1 MSKAPDMSNIS
12 AVLFDKECK
21 IKYTSFN
28 DTQDISSTFLNIDKN
43 ALSTYIALYS
53 YATTNESNN
62 DGNESTTS
70 NTKNGNGNSNNN
82 NNNNSSSNNHG
93 EDRKDKEERK
103 NPIITASL
111 KNKRKLLLTKVRDT
125 YFTILIK
132 ESLKY
137 YQLELLRKGMRW
149 VCNLISVDETI
160 RLDTAMSFLSQM
172 DNVFGY
178 YHLLEDNNIN
188 DDIEFFS
195 KNTFVYDLDKKEVV
209 LEKNA
214 LATNFSNDALADWI
228 YYIFKIL
235 KDKKRKEEEA
245 NNLDMGKGG
254 LNDNFIVNNLKLPFK
269 FTYDV
274 INEIVGTAENSNTS
288 NINLYTSLSE
298 ERETQNNGN
307 EKYYPNTHFLKEKI
321 LEIKNKN
328 VLIWEYDSFIGILSR
343 EKEEEEDDDDG
354 DGELEYTIL
363 QEEEEKLLNLVKDY
377 ESVKFKQEEK
387 GTYNFHYIIQS
398 LESENTIMSNMK
410 LNFEKEKEK
419 KIKIEKK
426 TKKEEEEEPIH
437 QPQPSSSSI
446 TSSWFP
452 HLNIASWSTNNQ
464 LKKDDNDKEYNS
476 KSTVLINNL
485 SEKEYGKLLNHLLT
499 ITSREKL
506 SIKKAVEGE
515 LAEERLIKLKD
526 YDLVIY
532 ITFVKNKFI
541 LVVKD
546 FPLEKP
552 DTLTQQ
558 QNGVEKELNNLYLLG
573 SEATNF
579 ISSKII

>member
-62 DGNESTTS
+62 DGNESTIS
-70 NTKNGNGNSNNN
+70 NTKNSNGNNN
-82 NNNNSSSNNHG
+82 NNSSNNHG
-93 EDRKDKEERK
+93 EDRKDREERK

-188 DDIEFFS
+188 DDITFYS
-195 KNTFVYDLDKKEVV
+195 KNVFVYDLDRKGVV
-209 LEKNA
+209 LENNA

-274 INEIVGTAENSNTS
+274 INEIVGTAENSTTS

-307 EKYYPNTHFLKEKI
+307 EKYYPNTHFLKEKNFTI
-321 LEIKNKN
+321 ENKN
-328 VLIWEYDSFIGILSR
+328 VLIWEYDSFIGILR
-343 EKEEEEDDDDG
+343 DG
-354 DGELEYTIL
+354 DDGELEYTIL
-363 QEEEEKLLNLVKDY
+363 QEEEEKLLNLVKEY

-398 LESENTIMSNMK
+398 LEK
-410 LNFEKEKEK
+410 
-419 KIKIEKK
+419 
-426 TKKEEEEEPIH
+426 EEPIH
-437 QPQPSSSSI
+437 PPPTSSSSI
-446 TSSWFP
+446 TSLWFP

-464 LKKDDNDKEYNS
+464 LKKDDNDKDYNS
-476 KSTVLINNL
+476 KSTALINNL
-485 SEKEYGKLLNHLLT
+485 SEKEYEKLLNHLLT

-558 QNGVEKELNNLYLLG
+558 QNEVEKGLNNLYLLG

>member
-1 MSKAPDMSNIS
+1 MSKSPDMSNIS

-53 YATTNESNN
+53 YATTNESNI
-62 DGNESTTS
+62 DGNDSTTS
-70 NTKNGNGNSNNN
+70 DTKKSNSNNN
-82 NNNNSSSNNHG
+82 NHG
-93 EDRKDKEERK
+93 EERK

-160 RLDTAMSFLSQM
+160 RLDTAMGFLSQM

-188 DDIEFFS
+188 DNIDFYS
-195 KNTFVYDLDKKEVV
+195 KNTFVYNLDRREVV
-209 LEKNA
+209 LESNA
-214 LATNFSNDALADWI
+214 LATNFSNDALADWV
-228 YYIFKIL
+228 YYTFKSL
-235 KDKKRKEEEA
+235 RDKKKKEEEA

-274 INEIVGTAENSNTS
+274 INEIVGTAENSNAS

-298 ERETQNNGN
+298 ERETQNNGK
-307 EKYYPNTHFLKEKI
+307 EKFYPNTHFLKEKI
-321 LEIKNKN
+321 FAIENKN

-343 EKEEEEDDDDG
+343 EKEGEEDEEDDD
-354 DGELEYTIL
+354 ELEYTIL
-363 QEEEEKLLNLVKDY
+363 QEEEVKLLNLVEKY
-377 ESVKFKQEEK
+377 ESVKFKQEER
-387 GTYNFHYIIQS
+387 GTYNFHYIIQP

-410 LNFEKEKEK
+410 LNFEKEKGK
-419 KIKIEKK
+419 KIKIG
-426 TKKEEEEEPIH
+426 KKEEEPVH
-437 QPQPSSSSI
+437 PHPPSSM
-446 TSSWFP
+446 TSSWFS
-452 HLNIASWSTNNQ
+452 HLNIPSWSTNNQ
-464 LKKDDNDKEYNS
+464 LNKDDNEEDYDS
-476 KSTVLINNL
+476 KSTALINNL
-485 SEKEYGKLLNHLLT
+485 SEKEYEKLLNHLLT
-499 ITSREKL
+499 ITSKEKL
-506 SIKKAVEGE
+506 SINKAVKGE

-532 ITFVKNKFI
+532 ITLVENKFI

-558 QNGVEKELNNLYLLG
+558 QNGVEKGLNNLYLLG

-579 ISSKII
+579 IFSKII

>member
-53 YATTNESNN
+53 YATTNESNI

-70 NTKNGNGNSNNN
+70 NTKNSNSNSNNK
-82 NNNNSSSNNHG
+82 NNNSNNHV
-93 EDRKDKEERK
+93 EDSKDGEERK

-111 KNKRKLLLTKVRDT
+111 KNKRKLLLTKVKDT

-160 RLDTAMSFLSQM
+160 RLDTAMGFLSQM

-178 YHLLEDNNIN
+178 YHLLEDNNNNKNKHDNSIN
-188 DDIEFFS
+188 FYS
-195 KNTFVYDLDKKEVV
+195 KNTFVYDLDRKEVV
-209 LEKNA
+209 LENNA
-214 LATNFSNDALADWI
+214 LSTNFSNDALADWV
-228 YYIFKIL
+228 YYTFKIL
-235 KDKKRKEEEA
+235 RDKKKKEEEA

-274 INEIVGTAENSNTS
+274 INEIVGTTENSNTS

-298 ERETQNNGN
+298 ERETQINGK
-307 EKYYPNTHFLKEKI
+307 EKFYPNTHFLKEKEFAI
-321 LEIKNKN
+321 EKKN

-343 EKEEEEDDDDG
+343 EKENEED

-363 QEEEEKLLNLVKDY
+363 QEEEEKLLNLVKEY
-377 ESVKFKQEEK
+377 ESMIFNKEER
-387 GTYNFHYIIQS
+387 GIDNFHYIIQS

-419 KIKIEKK
+419 KIKIDQKK
-426 TKKEEEEEPIH
+426 KKKEEPV
-437 QPQPSSSSI
+437 PSLPPPLSSSM

-452 HLNIASWSTNNQ
+452 HLNITSWSTNNQ
-464 LKKDDNDKEYNS
+464 LKKDDNNEEDS
-476 KSTVLINNL
+476 LKSTALINNL
-485 SEKEYGKLLNHLLT
+485 SEKEYEKLLNHLLT

-506 SIKKAVEGE
+506 SIKKAGVGE

-532 ITFVKNKFI
+532 ITFVENKFI

-558 QNGVEKELNNLYLLG
+558 QNGVEKGLNNLYLLG

-579 ISSKII
+579 ITSKII